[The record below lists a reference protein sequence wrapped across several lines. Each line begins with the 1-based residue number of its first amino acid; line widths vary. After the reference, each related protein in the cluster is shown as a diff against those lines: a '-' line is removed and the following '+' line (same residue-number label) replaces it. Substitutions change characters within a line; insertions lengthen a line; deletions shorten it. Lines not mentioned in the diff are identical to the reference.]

1 MRKSTQASPKRPAE
15 TLSREQ
21 ILQGMTEIQIKSPT
35 MASRVRSPATVL
47 AQSREEL
54 IARYEYLADQYEAA
68 LDERDELKRQRK
80 NLELEVASINK
91 QQKRLEDL
99 LATVKETKKQNHPQ

>member
-1 MRKSTQASPKRPAE
+1 MRKSAQASPKRQPE
-15 TLSREQ
+15 TLSRDQ
-21 ILQGMTEIQIKSPT
+21 ILGMTEIRSPTKASKVKSP
-35 MASRVRSPATVL
+35 AKAL

-99 LATVKETKKQNHPQ
+99 LATVKETKKQKKSE